1 MTPWARRLLI
11 ANVAMFVVMI
21 VAQGTPALRA
31 FVNLLVLVPAYI
43 LQRPWTIVTYAFL
56 HAGFVHLLFNMIGLF
71 FFGPRLESV
80 LGGGRFLGLYF
91 TSAIVAALASV
102 FFEPFAPVVGA
113 SGAVFGVLIG
123 FARFWPRDRIYFW
136 GVIPIEARWFIV
148 LLAAYSI
155 YGGLTSGGGIAHFAH
170 LGGLAGGWI
179 YLKVIEHRSRARQ
192 FQKKA
197 SPSLPRAT
205 RSDIERWRSIP
216 RESLH
221 PVNREEL
228 DRIMKKVDDHGPQ
241 SLDSREREY
250 LERLSASE

>member
-11 ANVAMFVVMI
+11 ANVAMFVVMV
-21 VAQGTPALRA
+21 VAQQSLTLVA
-31 FVNLLVLVPAYI
+31 FVNALVLVPAYI

-56 HAGFVHLLFNMIGLF
+56 HADILHLLFNMIGLF

-80 LGGGRFLGLYF
+80 LGGTRFLGLYF
-91 TSAIVAALASV
+91 TSAVVAALVSV

-123 FARFWPRDRIYFW
+123 FAKFWPRDRIYFW

-179 YLKVIEHRSRARQ
+179 YLKVLERRSPARR
-192 FQKKA
+192 FRKKA
-197 SPSLPRAT
+197 TPSFPRAT
-205 RSDIERWRSIP
+205 LSDIERWRNIP

-228 DRIMKKVDDHGPQ
+228 DRIMRKVEEHGPQ
-241 SLDSREREY
+241 SLDVREREY
-250 LERLSASE
+250 LERLSPGE